1 MEKRLETKLK
11 QLKLGVERTEN
22 ILDSGKPD
30 SIKRHLNALRET
42 VRETNEHKRVVE
54 AEKIEAD
61 ESIEK
66 INEWNLGIEVK
77 IEQGD
82 GEIKRLEQ
90 WLFEKEQSEKHVAQ
104 EEQFKIELK
113 LHEKRLKMKAE
124 LELTQTKPE
133 IQECSDFKTAK
144 LPKLVISKFDGSF
157 MDWPRFWG
165 QFNEAIDKS
174 SIAPITKFTYLR
186 ELLSPK
192 VKRCV
197 ETLPFTSE
205 GYNRAKSILLDKFGK
220 ESEIVNSYVREIL
233 ELPYITSAN
242 PRKVAEFSE
251 KLTYCVQALDTMKK
265 LEQVRGNVAMT
276 LEKLVAIRG
285 DLVRTDPDWESW
297 DFAKECPYMSCVV
310 CRGLKVV
317 CRG

>member
-1 MEKRLETKLK
+1 MSRI
-11 QLKLGVERTEN
+11 VCC
-22 ILDSGKPD
+22 
-30 SIKRHLNALRET
+30 LR
-42 VRETNEHKRVVE
+42 
-54 AEKIEAD
+54 
-61 ESIEK
+61 
-66 INEWNLGIEVK
+66 
-77 IEQGD
+77 QQ
-82 GEIKRLEQ
+82 Q

-124 LELTQTKPE
+124 VELTQTKPE

-174 SIAPITKFTYLR
+174 SITKFTYLR

-251 KLTYCVQALDTMKK
+251 KLTY
-265 LEQVRGNVAMT
+265 
-276 LEKLVAIRG
+276 
-285 DLVRTDPDWESW
+285 
-297 DFAKECPYMSCVV
+297 
-310 CRGLKVV
+310 
-317 CRG
+317 